1 MTSLGSTGSHEVRCT
16 KPWVEK
22 VMSGVYD
29 LQASICGYG
38 MCKMEG
44 NGRFPYLALLDL
56 VWTVHQWV
64 LQRVHQ
70 RVHQWVLQ
78 QVFQLPILYHLKLKN
93 TQKLKHFMWHGNK
106 CQIVWLRVKVYILA
120 TLVEKK
126 SVLYVGLKRKRSI
139 AWSLNTPNIS
149 LDPLEHSSISIS

>member
-1 MTSLGSTGSHEVRCT
+1 MITCMYIEYGFRRHPKMTSLGSTGSHEVRCT

-70 RVHQWVLQ
+70 RVHQLMSPSTGVS
-78 QVFQLPILYHLKLKN
+78 
-93 TQKLKHFMWHGNK
+93 
-106 CQIVWLRVKVYILA
+106 A
-120 TLVEKK
+120 
-126 SVLYVGLKRKRSI
+126 
-139 AWSLNTPNIS
+139 PNLIS
-149 LDPLEHSSISIS
+149 LEIKKIHKS